1 MQKLQGGF
9 KSAKS
14 QAVQQRS
21 NRMNYEENYK
31 RNSFKPIK
39 ENPVILDFTGCKYLC
54 DIHRIL
60 KTKFGL
66 PEYYGENRDA
76 LWDCLCGL
84 FYQRGNFKV
93 EIYGFTSLPDDL
105 REYCKDMLEIFDDV
119 HKDTQNVTF
128 ELIS

>member
-14 QAVQQRS
+14 QAVQQRN
-21 NRMNYEENYK
+21 NRINYEENHK

-39 ENPVILDFTGCKYLC
+39 ENPVILDFTGCKYLGE
-54 DIHRIL
+54 IHRIL

-84 FYQRGNFKV
+84 FYQRGNFKA

-119 HKDTQNVTF
+119 HKDTQNVPF